1 MTEPTAPTAPSQPPS
16 EPQPQSQSQPQS
28 QPQSPSPSGTSAGGI
43 GPALPPERLLLGPG
57 PSPVHPDV
65 LAAQARG
72 MVGHLDPWFLE
83 VTDQLADQLRQ
94 VFRTGNRL
102 TYAVSGT
109 GSAGM
114 ETAVVNTVEPGDTVI
129 VGVNGVFGGRIADT
143 ARRAGA
149 EVVVLEEAWGRTFAP
164 ERVAEA
170 LADHPEAR
178 VVALVHAET
187 STGANQPLEDIGAL
201 VADTDTLLL
210 VDTVTGLAGVPLE
223 VDEWHLDVVYSGT
236 QKCLSVP
243 PGLAPITFSAK
254 AEAVISAR
262 ETPVRSWYLDVAAI
276 QRYWGAERAYHH
288 TAPISALLGLH
299 EGLRRVLA
307 EGLEARWARH
317 AEVGGLFQEHIQDRD
332 AELLADPR
340 ARLPQLTT
348 LAWPDHLDEA
358 QLRRRLLDEHG
369 IEVGGGLGPFAGRA
383 WRVGLMGEAATHAT
397 VDRLLDAVDELLEG

>member
-1 MTEPTAPTAPSQPPS
+1 MDPTIVASDTAGA
-16 EPQPQSQSQPQS
+16 
-28 QPQSPSPSGTSAGGI
+28 SPV
-43 GPALPPERLLLGPG
+43 PAAAPPERLLLGPG
-57 PSPVHPDV
+57 PSPVHAEV

-72 MVGHLDPWFLE
+72 MVGHLDPWFLD
-83 VTDQLADQLRQ
+83 VTDQIAAMLRQ
-94 VFRTGNRL
+94 VFRTDNRL

-114 ETAVVNTVEPGDTVI
+114 ETAVVNLVEPGDTVI

-149 EVVVLEEAWGRTFAP
+149 EVVVLEEAWGRVFAP

-170 LADHPEAR
+170 LAAHPHAR
-178 VVALVHAET
+178 MVALVHAET
-187 STGANQPLEDIGAL
+187 STGAQQPLEEIGAL
-201 VADTDTLLL
+201 VAETEALLL

-223 VDEWHLDVVYSGT
+223 VDDWHLDVVYSGT

-243 PGLAPITFSAK
+243 PGLAPITFSPK
-254 AEAVISAR
+254 AEAVIDDRIS
-262 ETPVRSWYLDVAAI
+262 PVRSWYLDVAAI
-276 QRYWGAERAYHH
+276 RRYWGAERAYHH

-307 EGLEARWARH
+307 EGLETRWARH
-317 AEVGGLFQEHIQDRD
+317 AEVGALFQEHIQDRD
-332 AELLADPR
+332 AELLAASG

-348 LAWPDHLDEA
+348 LAWPDHVDEA
-358 QLRRRLLDEHG
+358 ELRRRLLVEHG

-383 WRVGLMGEAATHAT
+383 WRVGLMGEGATHAT
-397 VDRLLDAVDELLEG
+397 VDRLLDAVDQLLEG

>member
-1 MTEPTAPTAPSQPPS
+1 MDPSPPEAPSAA
-16 EPQPQSQSQPQS
+16 PQPVATGDTSLPLT
-28 QPQSPSPSGTSAGGI
+28 SPAE
-43 GPALPPERLLLGPG
+43 PPERLLLGPG

-83 VTDQLADQLRQ
+83 VTDQLAAMLRQ
-94 VFRTGNRL
+94 VFRTDNRL

-114 ETAVVNTVEPGDTVI
+114 ETSVVNIVEPGDTMI

-149 EVVVLEEAWGRTFAP
+149 EVVTLEQPWGRAIPT
-164 ERVAEA
+164 EQVADA
-170 LADHPEAR
+170 LAAHPGAR
-178 VVALVHAET
+178 AVALVHAET
-187 STGANQPLEDIGAL
+187 STGVRQPLAEVGAL
-201 VADTDTLLL
+201 LADTPTLFL

-223 VDEWHLDVVYSGT
+223 VDAWHLDVVYSGT

-243 PGLAPITFSAK
+243 PGLAPITFSPK
-254 AEAVISAR
+254 AEAVVAER
-262 ETPVRSWYLDVAAI
+262 TTPVRSWYLDVAAI

-288 TAPISALLGLH
+288 TAPISSLLGLH
-299 EGLRRVLA
+299 EGLRRVLG

-317 AEVGGLFQEHIQDRD
+317 AEVGELFQEHIQDRD
-332 AELLADPR
+332 AELLAEEGN
-340 ARLPQLTT
+340 RLPQLTT
-348 LAWPDHLDEA
+348 LAWPDGVDEA
-358 QLRRRLLDEHG
+358 ALRSRLLSEHG

-383 WRVGLMGEAATHAT
+383 WRVGLMGEGASHAV
-397 VDRLLDAVDELLEG
+397 VDRLLDAVDALLEG